1 MMAITSKAMINSFR
15 FRRNVVTLRNPYSPN
30 QALYNK
36 LLPQLYWTADFLACL
51 YLNHSYG
58 WAWPS
63 SAPACFPLFSPRFS
77 SIMKKQPYTFD
88 QRIIPLY
95 DIWKKKTVFCVGIP
109 LSFQFATEFCMISLL
124 MLFIFNRQWYLVI
137 PVDVVPRLILG
148 RKQIKCNELS

>member
-63 SAPACFPLFSPRFS
+63 SAPACFVIIFLTSISVSFSA
-77 SIMKKQPYTFD
+77 
-88 QRIIPLY
+88 
-95 DIWKKKTVFCVGIP
+95 KTYEDAFPKGRAVMVNGAP
-109 LSFQFATEFCMISLL
+109 MWL
-124 MLFIFNRQWYLVI
+124 YLVLWETFFVQI
-137 PVDVVPRLILG
+137 ILFFWPLRG
-148 RKQIKCNELS
+148 SILYTHWSKHAAELPMI